1 MKNMKIVERSF
12 SIAMILLLL
21 INSLALAYVSSDQ
34 EDYSPGSVVTLFGDN
49 RDDVG
54 FFAGETI
61 LVQVFGPNGY
71 SAECFAISDDA
82 GAWSCQVTLWDS
94 YLAIGEYT
102 YIATGLSSGI
112 SQSGVFTDGNADI
125 SGLVTDN
132 DDFPISGALVSCTS
146 GCTGEKSTLTNND
159 GYYTKQFNFSGNSAT
174 ITLTVSITGY
184 LDSSVT
190 FPVNNITPNT
200 VNFKLTPS
208 CSAPSISDQ
217 PLSTSLTFGDSL
229 NLSVTAG
236 GSEPLSYQWRKD
248 GVNIEGATNNTFKK
262 TFVEMADAGAYDVV
276 VSGQCGSPATSEK
289 AMVTIAKANA
299 TCTVLGYSGVYDG
312 EAHGAS
318 GSCTGLNGEELAGLD
333 LGSSFTNVPGGT
345 ASWTFT
351 DETGN
356 YKGDTGSV
364 EVVLTKA
371 DATCTVLGFTGVYD
385 SDAHG
390 ATGSCTGLN
399 GEELA
404 GLDLGSSFTNVP
416 GGTASWTFTD
426 ETGNYENDFGSVE
439 VVLTKAN
446 ATCTVLG
453 FTGVY
458 DRDAHGATGSCTGVK
473 GESLA
478 GLILGSSFTNVPGGT
493 ANWTFT
499 DVTGNYND
507 ANGSVGV
514 VISKAN
520 ATCIIT
526 GYLDTYDGY
535 SHGASGSCSGIGEDE
550 AGALKLG
557 NYFKDVPGGLANWEF
572 TGNINYNDQ
581 SGSVEI
587 KINQAPLTVTA
598 DDQTII
604 FGDDL
609 PLLTFKYSGF
619 VDYEDESVIDTP
631 PTCNVDK
638 ILNNGAKE
646 IKCSGGED
654 NNYSFAYST
663 GVLTVQAWTYEGFF
677 QPVRM
682 DNVLN
687 TVKGGSTVP
696 LKFEVFAGSK
706 ELTDVSVVE
715 SFVVTL
721 INCESSLVEDKVDFI
736 TTGGT
741 SLRYSSTDGQFI
753 QNWQTPKMPG
763 KCFIVTLI
771 TDDGSSLS
779 AFFKLK

>member
-356 YKGDTGSV
+356 Y
-364 EVVLTKA
+364 
-371 DATCTVLGFTGVYD
+371 
-385 SDAHG
+385 
-390 ATGSCTGLN
+390 
-399 GEELA
+399 
-404 GLDLGSSFTNVP
+404 
-416 GGTASWTFTD
+416 
-426 ETGNYENDFGSVE
+426 ENDFGSVE

-557 NYFKDVPGGLANWEF
+557 NYFKDVPGGIANWEF

-682 DNVLN
+682 DM
-687 TVKGGSTVP
+687 
-696 LKFEVFAGSK
+696 
-706 ELTDVSVVE
+706 
-715 SFVVTL
+715 
-721 INCESSLVEDKVDFI
+721 C
-736 TTGGT
+736 
-741 SLRYSSTDGQFI
+741 
-753 QNWQTPKMPG
+753 
-763 KCFIVTLI
+763 
-771 TDDGSSLS
+771 
-779 AFFKLK
+779 